1 MSYLW
6 SQNCFAWYLL
16 EKIWDWILSLCN
28 VFKLLV
34 LVSIS
39 NQDLHSKKFGV
50 SFLFFLV
57 EHQRWLLDLLKS
69 DIRSTHSSIS
79 KTLFTCRID
88 KTQLGSVI
96 EFFYIT
102 INNWILVLHLRYLDR
117 EKPWKTLLSQDF
129 HHLQFNKKNIHIFH
143 WKMGP
148 HLKVSEIFRIAT
160 SFRKSKK
167 NCNPGISINSLTKK
181 IHHATPDRPL
191 SRRDLRKVSF
201 STSPDPRSWAWL
213 LWSQKTSPQIGSAAR
228 MTTSPWRK
236 KQKKTYPAITPENFP
251 FGRCWTNHR
260 YIYI

>member
-1 MSYLW
+1 
-6 SQNCFAWYLL
+6 
-16 EKIWDWILSLCN
+16 
-28 VFKLLV
+28 
-34 LVSIS
+34 
-39 NQDLHSKKFGV
+39 
-50 SFLFFLV
+50 
-57 EHQRWLLDLLKS
+57 
-69 DIRSTHSSIS
+69 
-79 KTLFTCRID
+79 
-88 KTQLGSVI
+88 
-96 EFFYIT
+96 
-102 INNWILVLHLRYLDR
+102 
-117 EKPWKTLLSQDF
+117 
-129 HHLQFNKKNIHIFH
+129 
-143 WKMGP
+143 MGP

-260 YIYI
+260 YIYIDRKRSFRKQITCNILQLIFNGCCWICAFISSNWMFPTAHFFVFSAHDDVPGENPFSILAEKQSTRKLQEVR